1 MQGWLP
7 SSHLPPVAPS
17 SAHARLAPSDA
28 PPSPPRPKT
37 PPKHPPAPPTPPP
50 HRPPELLLG
59 ADRYG
64 PEVDA
69 WSVGC
74 ILAELL
80 GRKPIFP
87 GSNEPD
93 QLHKI
98 FSVLGFPREEDW
110 PGVSQLEF
118 YGSVRSE
125 GLPPAGSGGLER
137 WCKAHGVEDAHA
149 VDLLS
154 RLLALDPRKRL
165 SAREAATHDY
175 FYEAP
180 RACYPH
186 ELPKVDDSHELGVKK
201 RAAAGGGGG

>member
-1 MQGWLP
+1 MRGGRLGFFVLFVVAR
-7 SSHLPPVAPS
+7 SSRRENEKCALRSHTKQTNNPN
-17 SAHARLAPSDA
+17 
-28 PPSPPRPKT
+28 K
-37 PPKHPPAPPTPPP
+37 KQNN
-50 HRPPELLLG
+50 RPPELLLG

-87 GSNEPD
+87 GRDEAD
-93 QLHKI
+93 QLKQVFAI
-98 FSVLGFPREEDW
+98 LGFPREEDW

-118 YGSVRSE
+118 YSMARSE
-125 GLPPAGSGGLER
+125 GLPKVGSGGLER
-137 WCKAHGVEDAHA
+137 WCRAHGVDDPHA
-149 VDLLS
+149 IDLLG
-154 RLLALDPRKRL
+154 RLLSLDPRKRA

-201 RAAAGGGGG
+201 RAAAAGGGG

>member
-1 MQGWLP
+1 MMMFRERGADKTP
-7 SSHLPPVAPS
+7 
-17 SAHARLAPSDA
+17 RA
-28 PPSPPRPKT
+28 PPPRADGKTQPATLPRPSKQTLSPPQT
-37 PPKHPPAPPTPPP
+37 TTS
-50 HRPPELLLG
+50 RPPELLLG

-80 GRKPIFP
+80 GRKPLFP
-87 GSNEPD
+87 GRDEGD
-93 QLHKI
+93 QLRQV

-110 PGVSQLEF
+110 PGVTQLEF
-118 YGSVRSE
+118 YGMARPE
-125 GLPPAGSGGLER
+125 GHPRPGSGGLAR
-137 WCKAHGVEDAHA
+137 WCRAQGIEDPHA
-149 VDLLS
+149 VDLLG
-154 RLLALDPRKRL
+154 RLLSLDPRRRA

-201 RAAAGGGGG
+201 RAAAAGGGGGGG

>member
-1 MQGWLP
+1 VRFCGFCF
-7 SSHLPPVAPS
+7 SSPPFFPFSARS
-17 SAHARLAPSDA
+17 SVSFFRWTDA
-28 PPSPPRPKT
+28 PLLLFKRAQTNP
-37 PPKHPPAPPTPPP
+37 
-50 HRPPELLLG
+50 RPPELLLG

-87 GSNEPD
+87 GANEPD
-93 QLHKI
+93 QLGKI

-110 PGVSQLEF
+110 PGVSSLEF
-118 YGSVRSE
+118 YGSMNPE
-125 GLPPAGSGGLER
+125 GHPRVGSGGLER
-137 WCKAHGVEDAHA
+137 WCRQHGVEDAHA
-149 VDLLS
+149 IDLLS
-154 RLLALDPRKRL
+154 RLLSLDPRKRL
-165 SAREAATHDY
+165 SARDAATHDY
-175 FYEAP
+175 FYESP

-201 RAAAGGGGG
+201 RAAGGGG